1 MRDLITRIKRDLDV
15 REVASAY
22 TEVFPSGPDRQRCR
36 CLCGQ
41 NSDRDPSVMLWSDH
55 WHCFACGLH
64 GSVIDLVMLVERCD
78 FRAAVELIRRRWL
91 VGEDVPLTRPLRPL
105 PSPDKSPS
113 PEVLAALA
121 AAQAFYA
128 ERLWSEEGARAR
140 DYLRAR
146 GISEDTARA
155 LGLGYAPG
163 YGTLRALYERD
174 GIPPI
179 QVAQAGLIQGA
190 ADDLLRERLVFPAC
204 DPSGRVRFLI
214 GRALGDRQK
223 PKYLGARIPK
233 HPMCFGEAVL
243 GTLVVEGPVDLVA
256 LAQWGYG
263 RHYRLVAML
272 GTGDAGAL
280 PLVVGP
286 VTILPDQDAAGYAAA
301 RRLVEALPGRPVRVV
316 VCRAAYAR
324 FRASDE
330 PKARAALEHISALLA
345 RRAVLGAEWGGAKD
359 VGELLQRD
367 AEAGRARL
375 GLGE

>member
-1 MRDLITRIKRDLDV
+1 MRDLIARIKRDLDV

-41 NSDRDPSVMLWSDH
+41 NSDRDPSVMLWGDH

-64 GSVIDLVMLVERCD
+64 GSAIDLVMLVERCD
-78 FRAAVELIRRRWL
+78 FRTAVDIIRRRWL
-91 VGEDVPLTRPLRPL
+91 VGEDVPLTRPFRPFL

-163 YGTLRALYERD
+163 YGTLRAFYERAN
-174 GIPPI
+174 IAPLV
-179 QVAQAGLIQGA
+179 VAQAGLIQGA

-204 DPSGRVRFLI
+204 DPSSRVRFLI
-214 GRALGDRQK
+214 GRALGDRQR
-223 PKYLGARIPK
+223 PKTSA
-233 HPMCFGEAVL
+233 
-243 GTLVVEGPVDLVA
+243 
-256 LAQWGYG
+256 
-263 RHYRLVAML
+263 
-272 GTGDAGAL
+272 
-280 PLVVGP
+280 
-286 VTILPDQDAAGYAAA
+286 
-301 RRLVEALPGRPVRVV
+301 
-316 VCRAAYAR
+316 
-324 FRASDE
+324 RAS
-330 PKARAALEHISALLA
+330 PSTRCASGKPSSARWWSRGQWIWPRSPSGATGSTTAWWPCWARGTQALCRSSS
-345 RRAVLGAEWGGAKD
+345 
-359 VGELLQRD
+359 
-367 AEAGRARL
+367 GR
-375 GLGE
+375 